1 MVSMQSLVGH
11 HVRFSYW
18 VNPPSGRTEEI
29 RGVVTGV
36 AVNGSLIVQSNPD
49 APKEYHLDVSTEYE
63 VNRIPGGYVEVQ
75 AWQKLRLFDE
85 RDIVTLNKVEGT

>member
-1 MVSMQSLVGH
+1 MS
-11 HVRFSYW
+11 
-18 VNPPSGRTEEI
+18 
-29 RGVVTGV
+29 
-36 AVNGSLIVQSNPD
+36 GSLTGSTRHRDEPKKFD